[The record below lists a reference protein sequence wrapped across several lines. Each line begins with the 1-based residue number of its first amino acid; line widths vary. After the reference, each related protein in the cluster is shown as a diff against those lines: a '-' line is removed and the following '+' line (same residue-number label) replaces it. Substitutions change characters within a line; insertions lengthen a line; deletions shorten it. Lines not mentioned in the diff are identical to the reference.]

1 MSSLYSQNFEYHE
14 DPEEIDYLREQVM
27 SQPYESERSPERSLV
42 YKRKLARDLRIQ
54 LYLTSKKI
62 EQAQASH
69 LEFPAQAKTSHRDIT
84 QQRKNEE
91 LEQRL
96 GIDLL
101 ILTLHKRLAHLQAE
115 LRAILPR
122 R

>member
-101 ILTLHKRLAHLQAE
+101 ILTLHKRLAHL
-115 LRAILPR
+115 
-122 R
+122 